1 MNTVLEKY
9 KWIKYVLGGFVAAL
23 GILIILLACLNFGAL
38 ENAINIVV
46 ASGLLILGLV
56 SLIITIFTETHKGFS
71 LSLLISSAIITGGIV
86 LLVAR
91 FGVGFTIKNIL
102 LVYILAILTLVF
114 GVASLFKVVSLIV
127 YKEKKSLIAIMSL
140 VAVAAITLGIL
151 GIVFAP
157 KLGELVVAAFV
168 ILGILVLTAGILMI
182 VFAALSDKKK
192 NAN

>member
-46 ASGLLILGLV
+46 ASGLLILGL
-56 SLIITIFTETHKGFS
+56 SFLIITIFTETHKGFS

-114 GVASLFKVVSLIV
+114 GVASLFKVVSLII
-127 YKEKKSLIAIMSL
+127 YKEKKSLIVIMSL

>member
-9 KWIKYVLGGFVAAL
+9 KWIKYVLGGFIAAL

-46 ASGLLILGLV
+46 ACGLLILGLV

-71 LSLLISSAIITGGIV
+71 LSLLISAAIITAGII

-91 FGVGFTIKNIL
+91 FGIGFTIKNIL
-102 LVYILAILTLVF
+102 LVYILAVLTLVF
-114 GVASLFKVVSLIV
+114 GVASLFKAVSLFV
-127 YKEKKSLIAIMSL
+127 YKEKKSLIAIIIL

-168 ILGILVLTAGILMI
+168 ILGILVLVTGILMI
-182 VFAALSDKKK
+182 VFSVLSDKKK
-192 NAN
+192 SA